1 MKKQELDC
9 RVSFTE
15 NGIVINSGLPEAE
28 PVLDFGVGKHH
39 GTIDVRKNGCADVT
53 YAPSPVVVPPRI
65 DEVLRENNL
74 TVKRTSRNF
83 IVTMK
88 FPIIENPTETTACHK
103 EMWKKSQKAIAGV
116 REGIKTQF

>member
-28 PVLDFGVGKHH
+28 PVLDFAVGKHH
-39 GTIDVRKNGCADVT
+39 GTINVQQNGCADVT
-53 YAPSPVVVPPRI
+53 YGPSPVVVPPRI

-88 FPIIENPTETTACHK
+88 FPIFENPTETTACHK
-103 EMWKKSQKAIAGV
+103 EMWTKTRKAIAGV

>member
-1 MKKQELDC
+1 MKKTELDC

-28 PVLDFGVGKHH
+28 PVLDFGLGKHRS
-39 GTIDVRKNGCADVT
+39 TVDVRQNGSAE
-53 YAPSPVVVPPRI
+53 VVYDDTPTAVPPRI
-65 DEVLRENNL
+65 DEVLRDNNL

-88 FPIIENPTETTACHK
+88 FPIIENATETTACHK
-103 EMWKKSQKAIAGV
+103 EMWKKSQKAISAV
-116 REGIKTQF
+116 REAIKTEF